1 MVDFFGDCAI
11 LFLVMRDKIEMEEV
25 FTENL
30 EQLID
35 ENNQALVAEFDR
47 IHQQLDQSASD
58 VAANVISDLLEN
70 RM

>member
-1 MVDFFGDCAI
+1 M
-11 LFLVMRDKIEMEEV
+11 
-25 FTENL
+25 